1 MYAQRSNQAWR
12 AAHKRGTFDAELCS
26 VEVKVRRKTLTVT
39 QDEHP
44 RESTLEDLARLRT
57 AFSKEGVVTAGNA
70 SGICDGASA
79 MVLTTRQHA
88 EQQGWTPLG
97 RLVSYGVSGCDP
109 TIMGIGPVPAAKIA
123 LERANKTIGDLD
135 LIEVNEAFAPQYI
148 AVERALELP
157 REKTNVNG
165 GAISLGHP
173 LGASGAR
180 ITAHLLYAL
189 RERQERIALG
199 SACIGGGQGIAVI
212 VEAE

>member
-1 MYAQRSNQAWR
+1 
-12 AAHKRGTFDAELCS
+12 
-26 VEVKVRRKTLTVT
+26 VT
-39 QDEHP
+39 HDEHP
-44 RESTLEDLARLRT
+44 RESTLEDLAKLRPS
-57 AFSKEGVVTAGNA
+57 FNKEGVVTAGNA

-79 MVLTTRQHA
+79 LVLATRGYA
-88 EQQGWTPLG
+88 EAQGWTPLG
-97 RLVSYGVSGCDP
+97 RLISYGVSGCDP
-109 TIMGIGPVPAAKIA
+109 TLMGIGPVPAAKIA
-123 LERANKTIGDLD
+123 LERANKTIADLD

-189 RERQERIALG
+189 RERQERVALG